1 MFIQVSIQKKK
12 ESWLLSL
19 FASILFAVIGII
31 SGVGMWQSC
40 SIGLLMLVVLT
51 LRIHFDPDKT
61 PSFIGPIIAFIFSF
75 LIFCE
80 VQLAVGTTLAQITV
94 LKLFL
99 NVMVVYALILFI
111 ASAFG
116 NLSYAM
122 IAVQLVLIILGI
134 ANNLVVQTRGMEIQF
149 ADILSIGTAATVA
162 GDYTYTLTTRSIT
175 AILLTVV
182 QVFFFTF
189 NRLPKFKKMPL
200 RITGLSTGTISLILI
215 IALVSTSG
223 GAAAIGFQLKSWKL
237 QPSSYNGFLINLLH
251 SVSATRVN
259 APDGYSRDE
268 LDQLL
273 NQYFPKPE
281 NPSNTDKPNNPKPG
295 PEDPTPPDT
304 SEPDEPKKKPN
315 VIVIMNETFSDLT
328 TLADSLLK
336 DMECDTEV
344 LPFFHSLSNDAPNIY
359 KGHAMASVFGGNT
372 ANSEFEFLTGNTMA
386 FLPANT
392 VAYNLYLNETNA
404 FSVVDIMEAEGY
416 RTIGM
421 HPEVA
426 TNWSRNRI
434 YGYYGF
440 DETYFLETDKSG
452 LKSFVNGKALTE
464 DELYRGHV
472 SDSTIYKRIIELY
485 ENKEEGEAFFTFAIT
500 MQNHGG
506 YNSSG
511 FDYTVNMSSP
521 GGSKSVNEY
530 LSSVNNSDAA
540 LQELLAYFEA
550 QEEETLIVMFGDH
563 QPSLPAAF
571 YNECLNVPDDSP
583 LEQLQAKYVVPYLF
597 WGNFDFETEFNQ
609 ITSINYLSSHML
621 EIAGLDKTK
630 YMELMDMIEKDIP
643 AINSFGWWDKDL
655 VFHSFQNEDVDTN
668 NHLRLYK
675 YLQYNRLFDLPE
687 DKLTDW
693 YLPEGTVKAAEAAY
707 VHEGAF
713 KDDEA

>member
-1 MFIQVSIQKKK
+1 MFVELSIQKKR

-19 FASILFAVIGII
+19 LASVLFALIGLI
-31 SGVGMWQSC
+31 SDVGIWQSC
-40 SIGLLMLVVLT
+40 GIGLLMLVVLT
-51 LRIHFDPDKT
+51 LRINFNPDKT
-61 PSFIGPIIAFIFSF
+61 PAFVGPIIGFIFSF

-80 VQLAVGTTLAQITV
+80 VQLAVGTTLAQLSV

-99 NVMVVYALILFI
+99 NVLVVYALVLFI
-111 ASAFG
+111 ASAGG
-116 NLSYAM
+116 NLSYAL
-122 IAVQLVLIILGI
+122 IGVQLALITLGV

-149 ADILSIGTAATVA
+149 ADILSISTAATVA
-162 GDYTYTLTTRSIT
+162 GDYTYTLTSRSIV
-175 AILLTVV
+175 AIMLTVI
-182 QVFFFTF
+182 QIFFFIL

-200 RITGLSTGTISLILI
+200 RITGLSTGTISLILV

-268 LDQLL
+268 LDQLI
-273 NQYFPKPE
+273 NQYYPKP
-281 NPSNTDKPNNPKPG
+281 DKPNDDQNK
-295 PEDPTPPDT
+295 PTPPDT
-304 SEPDEPKKKPN
+304 SEPPAPDTNEPEETKKKPN

-336 DMECDTEV
+336 EMECDTEV
-344 LPFFHSLSNDAPNIY
+344 LPFFNSLSNDAPNIA

-404 FSVVDIMEAEGY
+404 FSVVDIMNAAGY

-421 HPEVA
+421 HPEPA

-440 DETYFLETDKSG
+440 DETYFLDTDKNG
-452 LKSFVNGKALTE
+452 LKSFVNGKGLTD
-464 DELYRGHV
+464 DEYYRGHV
-472 SDSTIYKRIIELY
+472 SDSTVYDRIIELY
-485 ENKEEGEAFFTFAIT
+485 EGKEEGEALFTFAIT

-506 YNSSG
+506 YNTSG
-511 FDYTVNMSSP
+511 FEHTINMNSN

-530 LSSVNNSDAA
+530 LSSVNNADAA

-550 QEEETLIVMFGDH
+550 QEEETLIVFFGDH
-563 QPSLPAAF
+563 QPSLPASF
-571 YNECLNVPDDSP
+571 YNDCLNVPDDSP
-583 LEQLQAKYVVPYLF
+583 LEQLQAKYVVPYLY

-621 EIAGLDKTK
+621 EIAGLDKTRF
-630 YMELMDMIEKDIP
+630 MELMDMVEKDIP
-643 AINSFGWWDKDL
+643 AINSFGWWDSDL
-655 VFHSFQNEDVDTN
+655 VFHSFQTEDSDTV

-675 YLQYNRLFDLPE
+675 FLQYNRLFDLPE

-693 YLPEGTVKAAEAAY
+693 FLPEELVIAEEVAMLPIT
-707 VHEGAF
+707 HG
-713 KDDEA
+713 KDDVA